1 MQKRAVRAKYCAHK
15 WASFNPQSGFSNGG
29 EDAIGLAP
37 GKMRSIATGGMRG
50 AHTPRAPTPQA
61 RTEGPTGAT
70 NGSAWGAPLKA
81 FILLFSLFHSFPV

>member
-1 MQKRAVRAKYCAHK
+1 MDFALRATYGAHGMGTILTRK
-15 WASFNPQSGFSNGG
+15 AGFSNGG

-37 GKMRSIATGGMRG
+37 GKMRSIATGGRQG

-70 NGSAWGAPLKA
+70 NGSA
-81 FILLFSLFHSFPV
+81 